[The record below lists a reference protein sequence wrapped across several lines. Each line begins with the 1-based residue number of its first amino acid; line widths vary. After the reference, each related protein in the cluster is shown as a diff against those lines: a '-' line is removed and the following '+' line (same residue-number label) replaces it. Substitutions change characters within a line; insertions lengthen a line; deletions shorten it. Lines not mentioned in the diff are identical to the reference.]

1 MHSFA
6 NRHQPNEDET
16 SVAAAREATLPLWR
30 RLQRQWRAWYSR
42 VDPKYESVYLECR
55 QIIRAYPDLQ
65 LQSIFFGIY
74 DELDASDAS
83 QADLFQASE
92 LEDEAGA
99 RYRYFH
105 AAVAVK
111 NFWEEWGAMRLSG
124 RRHLAGIQGDRPGSM
139 AYDYFF
145 RGGRQGSSSP
155 YQVKDRGAMAD
166 YVVKSMQLDDT
177 SSTRGWVR
185 RLALLLCGNN
195 YLRLARWLLRV
206 NQARIFHTVDV
217 RDSDPREE
225 LEADAPRNSKRIG
238 LIMFVSRREELPP
251 ELMEAAA
258 FRLRRTF
265 YDAHL
270 IRSRARRALKIRD
283 QMFHTLVNTMPIG
296 QLVHDTQQILFANP
310 AALKLLG
317 ATRID
322 EVASRP
328 LMELVDPEYREKVW
342 ERVQKLRASPPG
354 ASVDLMDERFTR
366 IDGMPVDVEVLG
378 VRVDYFGT
386 DAIQIIFRDISER
399 KRMENEREHQRL
411 YDALTGLPNRSLF
424 LDRLDQAILLA
435 QAGAAAVAGSAVT
448 ATRQRDE
455 TSELEAPAFGSAVP
469 TGGDYKGPLIG
480 VLYIDIDNFRQVNDL
495 FQFQAG
501 DELLCEITA
510 RMEQFVPPEFT
521 FSRLTGDK
529 FCVFLPDIEGTE
541 QAIFFAEGM
550 QDLFRLKPFEVRGE
564 QIPLTF
570 SAGVSFYPIDGS
582 TASELVSQCEVA
594 LARAK
599 RNKNQLQ
606 LYNRAMNVR
615 TAALFEMEKDL
626 LRAMTASEFLVY
638 FQPQIDTEQGRVRGV
653 EALIRWNHPERG
665 VVAPGEFIGLAEE
678 RGLILE
684 IGEWM
689 LEESL
694 TQLHHCHV
702 KGFADLEL
710 SVNVTPR
717 QLEHPEFV
725 NMVRSRLRRS
735 EVDPAFLKFEIV
747 ERGIVEEN
755 ERVRAAMNELAGL
768 GVRFHVDDFG
778 TGGAAITYLR
788 NFPIDTIKID
798 KSFVQDLAQ
807 HESLVRGLIAFAE
820 NLGLQIIVE
829 GVETREQLDFFTALG
844 CRYVQGF
851 YFARP
856 LPASECGEFIHNFTM
871 QSDSGAPL

>member
-1 MHSFA
+1 MHSIN
-6 NRHQPNEDET
+6 NRNYRPQPP
-16 SVAAAREATLPLWR
+16 SPSAAERRTLPLWR
-30 RLQRQWRAWYSR
+30 RLHIQWRAWFSS
-42 VDPKYESVYLECR
+42 VDPRYESVYLECM
-55 QIIRAYPDLQ
+55 QIIRDEPQLQ

-74 DELDASDAS
+74 DELEKTGDEEALRQFAESG
-83 QADLFQASE
+83 
-92 LEDEAGA
+92 LEDESGR

-124 RRHLAGIQGDRPGSM
+124 RQHLADIRGDRPGSM

-145 RGGRQGSSSP
+145 RAGRDGSSSP
-155 YQVKDRGAMAD
+155 YQIQDRAAMAG
-166 YVVKSMQLDDT
+166 YVVKSMQLDD
-177 SSTRGWVR
+177 SASTRGWVR
-185 RLALLLCGNN
+185 RLALLLCGNKHQ
-195 YLRLARWLLRV
+195 RLARMLLWV

-225 LEADAPRNSKRIG
+225 LEADAPVQSKRIG
-238 LIMFVSRREELPP
+238 LIMFVSKRRELPP
-251 ELMEAAA
+251 ELIEAAA
-258 FRLRRTF
+258 FRLRCTF
-265 YDAHL
+265 YDSHL
-270 IRSRARRALKIRD
+270 IRSRAKRALKIRD
-283 QMFHTLVNTMPIG
+283 EMFLSLVSTMPIG
-296 QLVHDTQQILFANP
+296 QIVHDSQQVLFANP

-317 ATRID
+317 ATRMD
-322 EVASRP
+322 EVARRP

-342 ERVQKLRASPPG
+342 ERVRLLRNSPTG
-354 ASVDLMDERFTR
+354 TSVDLMDERLTR
-366 IDGMPVDVEVLG
+366 IDGTPIDVEVMG

-386 DAIQIIFRDISER
+386 DAIQIIFRDISDR
-399 KRMENEREHQRL
+399 KRMENERERHRL
-411 YDALTGLPNRSLF
+411 YDSLTGLPNRSLF
-424 LDRLDQAILLA
+424 LDRLDQAILRA
-435 QAGAAAVAGSAVT
+435 QTGTPGAANAGAAREEEDIDSPAFGG
-448 ATRQRDE
+448 
-455 TSELEAPAFGSAVP
+455 EAPAI
-469 TGGDYKGPLIG
+469 TGQAYSGPLIG

-510 RMEQFVPPEFT
+510 RMEQFVPSEFT

-529 FCVFLPDIEGTE
+529 FCVFLPHIEGTE
-541 QAIFFAEGM
+541 QAVFFAEGM

-570 SAGVSFYPIDGS
+570 SAGISFYPIDGS
-582 TASELVSQCEVA
+582 TASELLSQCEVA

-615 TAALFEMEKDL
+615 TAALFELEKDL
-626 LRAMTASEFLVY
+626 LRAMSANEFLVY
-638 FQPQIDTEQGRVRGV
+638 FQPQVDSRLGIVRGV

-665 VVAPGEFIGLAEE
+665 IVSPGEFIVIAEE

-694 TQLHHCHV
+694 AQIRRCHLD
-702 KGFADLEL
+702 GAPDLEL

-725 NMVRSRLRRS
+725 NMVRSRIRRTD
-735 EVDPAFLKFEIV
+735 VDPELLKFEIV

-755 ERVRAAMNELAGL
+755 ERVRRAMNELAGI
-768 GVRFHVDDFG
+768 GIRFHVDDFG

-788 NFPIDTIKID
+788 NFPIDTIKVD
-798 KSFVQDLAQ
+798 KSFVQDLER
-807 HESLVRGLIAFAE
+807 HEGLVRGLVAFAE
-820 NLGLQIIVE
+820 NLGLQTIVE
-829 GVETREQLDFFTALG
+829 GVETREQLDFFEALG
-844 CRYVQGF
+844 CRYYQGF

-856 LPASECGEFIHNFTM
+856 MPSSECSDFIRNFKI
-871 QSDSGAPL
+871 

>member
-1 MHSFA
+1 M
-6 NRHQPNEDET
+6 QPLSENKDGPG
-16 SVAAAREATLPLWR
+16 SDVGDRGSAPLWR
-30 RLQRQWRAWYSR
+30 RLRLQWRAWYSR
-42 VDPKYESVYLECR
+42 VDSKYESVYLECME
-55 QIIRAYPDLQ
+55 IIRDNPALE

-74 DELDASDAS
+74 DELENTGGEESARVF
-83 QADLFQASE
+83 ADSE
-92 LEDEAGA
+92 LEDEAG
-99 RYRYFH
+99 RRFRYFH

-111 NFWEEWGAMRLSG
+111 NFWEEWSAMRLSG
-124 RRHLAGIQGDRPGSM
+124 RRHLADIRGDRPGSM

-145 RGGRQGSSSP
+145 RAGRENSSSP
-155 YQVKDRGAMAD
+155 YQVKDPGAMAG
-166 YVVKSMQLDDT
+166 YVVKSMQLDEAA
-177 SSTRGWVR
+177 STRGWMR
-185 RLALLLCGNN
+185 RLALALCGNN
-195 YLRLARWLLRV
+195 HDRLARWLLWV

-225 LEADAPRNSKRIG
+225 LEADVPIQSTRIG
-238 LIMFVSRREELPP
+238 LIMFVSRRRELPP
-251 ELMEAAA
+251 ELIESAA
-258 FRLRRTF
+258 FRLRCTF

-270 IRSRARRALKIRD
+270 IRSRAKRALKIRD
-283 QMFHTLVNTMPIG
+283 EMFLSLVSTMPIG
-296 QLVHDTQQILFANP
+296 QIVHDTQQVLFANP

-317 ATRID
+317 ATRLE
-322 EVASRP
+322 EVARRP
-328 LMELVDPEYREKVW
+328 LMELVDPDYREKVW
-342 ERVQKLRASPPG
+342 ERVQLLRGSPPG
-354 ASVDLMDERFTR
+354 TSVDLMDERLTR
-366 IDGMPVDVEVLG
+366 IDGVPIDVEVLG
-378 VRVDYFGT
+378 VRVDYFGV

-399 KRMENEREHQRL
+399 KRMENEREHRRL
-411 YDALTGLPNRSLF
+411 YDTLTGLPNRSLF
-424 LDRLDQAILLA
+424 LDRLDQAILRA
-435 QAGAAAVAGSAVT
+435 QAAGSGAATQAKD
-448 ATRQRDE
+448 DE
-455 TSELEAPAFGSAVP
+455 PLEAPAFGGAALKSQAYV
-469 TGGDYKGPLIG
+469 GPLIG

-529 FCVFLPDIEGTE
+529 FCVFLPQIEGTE

-570 SAGVSFYPIDGS
+570 SAGISFYPIDGG
-582 TASELVSQCEVA
+582 TASELLSQCEVA

-626 LRAMTASEFLVY
+626 LRAMTANEFLVY
-638 FQPQIDTEQGRVRGV
+638 FQPQIDTRAGVVRGV

-665 VVAPGEFIGLAEE
+665 ILSPGEFITLAEE

-694 TQLHHCHV
+694 TEIRRCHLD
-702 KGFADLEL
+702 GATDLEL
-710 SVNVTPR
+710 AVNVTPR

-725 NMVRSRLRRS
+725 SMVRSRLRRT
-735 EVDPAFLKFEIV
+735 EVDPALLKFEIV
-747 ERGIVEEN
+747 ERGIVQEN
-755 ERVRAAMNELAGL
+755 ERVRRAMNELAGI
-768 GVRFHVDDFG
+768 GIRFHVDDFG

-798 KSFVQDLAQ
+798 KSFVQDLAK
-807 HESLVRGLIAFAE
+807 HEALVRGLVAFAE
-820 NLGLQIIVE
+820 SLGLQTIVE
-829 GVETREQLDFFTALG
+829 GVETREQLEFFESLG
-844 CRYVQGF
+844 CRYYQGF

-856 LPASECGEFIHNFTM
+856 MPSAQCGEFIK
-871 QSDSGAPL
+871 SYGKKV